1 MSENKNTWMKV
12 YEYYFSFNQDIDKT
26 YTKCKIG
33 KIRIQDM

>member
-12 YEYYFSFNQDIDKT
+12 YEYYFSFNQDKT